1 MSAPRDGR
9 LSRGADILVCQPLPL
24 LEQTLSSNPSGLPGW
39 LEFSATRWPAPPP
52 SLTMSFMDPTASDA
66 ELVQQTLRGVT
77 DAFHQLTLRYYRPVG
92 GFILKRV
99 GRPDLVED
107 LVQETFL
114 EAFQALKG
122 GRGPQKFSTWL
133 FGIAHNRCGKW
144 LRRKRPTLFAPNEAP
159 DLATTPSEQ
168 QLHEE
173 LEEQEK
179 LLHHLQSHLRE
190 LPEETRKLLEMKH
203 RDGKTCEEIAAATGK
218 PVGTV
223 KSLLA
228 RTYKSLRHALTPASG
243 EASR

>member
-1 MSAPRDGR
+1 MASM
-9 LSRGADILVCQPLPL
+9 
-24 LEQTLSSNPSGLPGW
+24 E
-39 LEFSATRWPAPPP
+39 
-52 SLTMSFMDPTASDA
+52 PTASDA
-66 ELVQQTLRGVT
+66 ELVEQTLRGVRE
-77 DAFHQLTLRYYRPVG
+77 AFHELTVRYYRPVG

-114 EAFQALKG
+114 EAFQALKAG
-122 GRGPQKFSTWL
+122 KGPQKFSSWL

-144 LRRKRPTLFAPNEAP
+144 LRRKRPILFSPNEAP
-159 DLATTPSEQ
+159 DLGSAPSEQ

-179 LLHHLQSHLRE
+179 LLNHLQSHVRE
-190 LPEETRKLLEMKH
+190 LPEETRRLLEMKH
-203 RDGKTCEEIAAATGK
+203 CDGKTCEAIAVATGK